1 MPGVRPVRALVYP
14 AGHLDQRAQA
24 DDGLV
29 EPQLAGPDRDPSL
42 PLVAAD
48 EPPGQHPAEHPDE
61 RPLPARHAQG
71 RLAELQRGEPDV
83 VRPRREQRG
92 APVQHGHPV
101 AVREQVERVQ
111 VAVADNVRS
120 RPGRVI
126 RQPAGRI
133 YQVRSAEFAGE
144 PRQRREQVRYRH
156 RDVADL
162 FQLTAHQVGIER
174 VQPCHRGGQQ
184 VRDLAQ
190 QPRHGRRG
198 QPVKAGQRR
207 PARRPVHDH
216 EGQAE
221 AVVRAAGRAHGRSRE
236 ARGGHR
242 ALHDRLLA
250 SRARIRHQPGDQLG
264 RPAGW
269 RIRQREGEEL
279 GPEPALHRLGP
290 SLVLQP
296 RSAGGAPQ
304 HPDQPS
310 CYVSVNRHGI
320 YRNSVLWYCL
330 DMTSAAETDEPLTI
344 DDLARRVQ
352 LPVRTIREY
361 HTMRLLPPPERRGR
375 LGLYGDRHIQRL
387 RLIIRL
393 QRRGYSLAGIRD
405 LLAAWESGTD
415 LVTVLGVDE
424 SQAALD
430 ETPLW
435 LTRAELIQR
444 LPALDEATLAR
455 AGRIGLVRPRGEDHF
470 GVRSPALLGLVA
482 DWVRVGVPL
491 DEALD
496 LIEVLVGDL
505 DTLAGKLA
513 DLIVARIWEPIAAAG
528 RAGELP
534 DRLRRGRPMLLQ
546 GAASTLA
553 DRLGGAL
560 AERAGT
566 ARDGDRLRAAL
577 DEVRVGA
584 FADAEGRIHRQGDD
598 R

>member
-1 MPGVRPVRALVYP
+1 MAVDDVSMRVQ
-14 AGHLDQRAQA
+14 AGEVV
-24 DDGLV
+24 GLLGANGAGKTTLIRMLLGLIAVTSGRV
-29 EPQLAGPDRDPSL
+29 ELLGGPPDR
-42 PLVAAD
+42 
-48 EPPGQHPAEHPDE
+48 EH
-61 RPLPARHAQG
+61 
-71 RLAELQRGEPDV
+71 
-83 VRPRREQRG
+83 RR
-92 APVQHGHPV
+92 
-101 AVREQVERVQ
+101 
-111 VAVADNVRS
+111 
-120 RPGRVI
+120 
-126 RQPAGRI
+126 
-133 YQVRSAEFAGE
+133 
-144 PRQRREQVRYRH
+144 
-156 RDVADL
+156 
-162 FQLTAHQVGIER
+162 
-174 VQPCHRGGQQ
+174 
-184 VRDLAQ
+184 
-190 QPRHGRRG
+190 
-198 QPVKAGQRR
+198 
-207 PARRPVHDH
+207 
-216 EGQAE
+216 
-221 AVVRAAGRAHGRSRE
+221 
-236 ARGGHR
+236 
-242 ALHDRLLA
+242 
-250 SRARIRHQPGDQLG
+250 
-264 RPAGW
+264 
-269 RIRQREGEEL
+269 
-279 GPEPALHRLGP
+279 RLGY
-290 SLVLQP
+290 V
-296 RSAGGAPQ
+296 PQ
-304 HPDQPS
+304 
-310 CYVSVNRHGI
+310 
-320 YRNSVLWYCL
+320 
-330 DMTSAAETDEPLTI
+330 
-344 DDLARRVQ
+344 
-352 LPVRTIREY
+352 
-361 HTMRLLPPPERRGR
+361 R
-375 LGLYGDRHIQRL
+375 LGLYGDQHIQRL

-584 FADAEGRIHRQGDD
+584 FADAAGRIHRQGDD